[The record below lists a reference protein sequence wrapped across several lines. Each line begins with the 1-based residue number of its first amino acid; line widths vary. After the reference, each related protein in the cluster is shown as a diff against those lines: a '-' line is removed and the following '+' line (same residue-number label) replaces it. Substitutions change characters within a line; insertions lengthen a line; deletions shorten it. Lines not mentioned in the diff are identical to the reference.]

1 MKNCCNASNKSKKCF
16 RKSDKKIFS
25 LPRRFSR
32 KKCLTD
38 KIKGFTMRSSCAPYK
53 NCKKIKGGARNYGTT
68 PRSSVALPA
77 PPARDMRVIEEHDI
91 LDTEIGG
98 LLNSFLRSYSSLP
111 ITGQRSVSPNTFNDM
126 SNDIIDVINDIYV
139 TRFVAPNE
147 IMDITPYYLIN
158 ALLKITRSGTGLDAT
173 LQTIPTVRH
182 GDFISEMNRIRNALI
197 SALEHSGYPM
207 ETLRQEPFFLNID
220 RDIYNIDTSLMP
232 PGRIRIR
239 EIEDDTSMP
248 LDNMINNT
256 SDSLTYSTS
265 NDEPDFDEMSAISPS
280 IIPDDNSS
288 IHDLD
293 GNMDDTSFELD
304 LEGGQYH
311 KKKANRRTK
320 RKRTNKRRRNQ
331 TQKRLRKRI
340 QKHKRSKK

>member
-53 NCKKIKGGARNYGTT
+53 NCKKIKGGARNYGT
-68 PRSSVALPA
+68 RSPSTVASPA
-77 PPARDMRVIEEHDI
+77 PPARNMNDIAEHDI
-91 LDTEIGG
+91 KETELGG
-98 LLNSFLRSYSSLP
+98 LLDLFIRSYRSLP
-111 ITGQRSVSPNTFNDM
+111 TTGQRSVSPNTFNDM
-126 SNDIIDVINDIYV
+126 ANDITNIINDIYV
-139 TRFVAPNE
+139 IRSVSPNE
-147 IMDITPYYLIN
+147 FIDVTPYYLIN
-158 ALLKITRSGTGLDAT
+158 GLFKLTRSAREIDAA
-173 LQTIPTVRH
+173 LQLIPALRRS
-182 GDFISEMNRIRNALI
+182 DFISEMNRIRNALI
-197 SALEHSGYPM
+197 TALEHTGYPM

-232 PGRIRIR
+232 HARFRIR
-239 EIEDDTSMP
+239 EIEDDTSIP
-248 LDNMINNT
+248 LGDLTNDT
-256 SDSLTYSTS
+256 SDSLTYSTT
-265 NDEPDFDEMSAISPS
+265 NDESVFDEMSVNSPS

-293 GNMDDTSFELD
+293 ENMDDTSFELD

-311 KKKANRRTK
+311 KKKTNRRTK

-340 QKHKRSKK
+340 QKHKHSKK